1 MDKAITVLKISGH
14 YLDDDRLLKRFA
26 RIAASSDEQLVIV
39 HGGGKEITKLQA
51 KLNIEPRYV
60 DGLRITDADS
70 LALVE
75 MALCGAVNKRLVRYL
90 LAAGVDAQG
99 MSGVDRGLV
108 RARQMRHASEDMGYT
123 GAVVSVREA
132 VIFQL
137 LHHGV
142 TPVIAPVSVG
152 EHSNFNLNA
161 DPVAGAIAKA
171 ISADQA
177 VFISNV
183 AGVMVN
189 GERIRTLTRLQA
201 ESYIADNVI
210 YGGMIPK
217 VKTALHVLSSGV
229 PQVVITDLDGWAS
242 HGGTAFVQ
250 PHKTITVEETMTIK
264 AEVIQK
270 DQQYS
275 VPVAARPDFVL
286 ERGEGVTLYDTEG
299 KGYTDWVAGIA
310 VNALG
315 YGDRELM
322 DVVQRQMSTGLI
334 HVSGLYHT
342 PAHVELARLLCENS
356 FADKAYFCNSGAEA
370 IEGALKFARK
380 VAYVNRQK
388 NKTKVVSF
396 SHAFHGRTMGAL
408 AITPKDKYQDPF
420 KPMVPGA
427 VIGEFNDIDSA
438 KAAIDDDTVA
448 VVVEPIQ
455 GEGGINLA
463 TADFLQTLRQLC
475 DAHQATLVF
484 DEIQCGLGRTGDLWA
499 HSFSGVSP
507 DIMVLAKPLAGG
519 LPVGA
524 ILTTDAVAS
533 AMKPGDHG
541 STFSGGAVVMRAGEL
556 VVKRILSDGFMQ
568 HVKEVG
574 DYLLERLQELN
585 SPHIMEVRGRGLM
598 AGIELDAAPA
608 AIIEQGYEQGLLLAS
623 AGTNVIRF
631 IPPLIIEK
639 PHVDELIEKLTVI
652 LEGIDD

>member
-1 MDKAITVLKISGH
+1 MTV
-14 YLDDDRLLKRFA
+14 
-26 RIAASSDEQLVIV
+26 
-39 HGGGKEITKLQA
+39 
-51 KLNIEPRYV
+51 
-60 DGLRITDADS
+60 
-70 LALVE
+70 
-75 MALCGAVNKRLVRYL
+75 
-90 LAAGVDAQG
+90 
-99 MSGVDRGLV
+99 
-108 RARQMRHASEDMGYT
+108 
-123 GAVVSVREA
+123 
-132 VIFQL
+132 
-137 LHHGV
+137 
-142 TPVIAPVSVG
+142 
-152 EHSNFNLNA
+152 
-161 DPVAGAIAKA
+161 
-171 ISADQA
+171 
-177 VFISNV
+177 
-183 AGVMVN
+183 
-189 GERIRTLTRLQA
+189 
-201 ESYIADNVI
+201 
-210 YGGMIPK
+210 
-217 VKTALHVLSSGV
+217 
-229 PQVVITDLDGWAS
+229 
-242 HGGTAFVQ
+242 
-250 PHKTITVEETMTIK
+250 K
-264 AEVIQK
+264 AEVMQK
-270 DQQYS
+270 DKQYS

-286 ERGEGVTLYDTEG
+286 ERGQGVTLYDTDG
-299 KGYTDWVAGIA
+299 KAYTDWVAGIA

-322 DVVQRQMSTGLI
+322 NVVSQQMNTGLI

-342 PAHVELARLLCENS
+342 PAPVELARLLCDNS

-380 VAYVNRQK
+380 VAYVNGKK

-438 KAAIDDDTVA
+438 KQVIDGDTAA
-448 VVVEPIQ
+448 VVIEPIQ

-463 TADFLQTLRQLC
+463 TADFLQTARRLC
-475 DAHQATLVF
+475 DLHEAILIF
-484 DEIQCGLGRTGDLWA
+484 DEIQCGLGRAGDLWA

-533 AMKPGDHG
+533 AMQPGDHG
-541 STFSGGAVVMRAGEL
+541 STFSGGAVIMRAGEM
-556 VVKRILSDGFMQ
+556 VVKRVLSDGFME

-585 SPHIMEVRGRGLM
+585 SPHITDVRGRGLM

-608 AIIEQGYEQGLLLAS
+608 AVVERGYQHGLLLAS

-639 PHVDELIEKLTVI
+639 RHVDELIEKLTII